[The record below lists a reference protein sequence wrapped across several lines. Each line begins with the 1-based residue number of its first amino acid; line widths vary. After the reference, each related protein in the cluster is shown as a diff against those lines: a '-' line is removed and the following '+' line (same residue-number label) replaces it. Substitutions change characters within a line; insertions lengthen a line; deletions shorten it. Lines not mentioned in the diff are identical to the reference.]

1 MASIIKKKI
10 KNQIYYYYV
19 ESKRVNGRPK
29 LVNQKYLGTAKKL
42 MESAISTEKPLERH
56 ALYSNIADFGAVTLI
71 FDIADRLGITE
82 IIDSTLPKRKQGA
95 SVGTYILTASINR
108 ATAPSSKSGLS
119 EWYANTCLP
128 VVTGHKPA
136 IFTPQNFW
144 NNTCIS
150 AENVD
155 RMEEAILKKIMD
167 TYNIDTTHIIY
178 DATNFFTYIDTL
190 QDCKLPK
197 RGHDK
202 AKRTDLR
209 TVGLSLM
216 VSPDF
221 AIPLLHET
229 YPGNRSDSMEFPVM
243 IEKLKARYETITKRT
258 SDVTIVFDRGNNS
271 EANID
276 LLESGEYKFHYVGG
290 LKKNQ
295 AQEMFAIDRSEYKP
309 LKSNALE
316 GQSACRREMK
326 VYGRNLTVVIVYNP
340 NLEKGQMQ
348 GILLNW
354 ERTAKK
360 LFDLQ
365 KKLVRRANGEITRG
379 KKPTIKNVTSAVEK
393 ILKVEY
399 MRDIFRYKVME
410 IDGNVRLAYES
421 SEDQFER
428 IRYEYLG
435 KTVLFTDRKDFTNEQ
450 IVTAYRS
457 AWHVESAFRQMKNT
471 KHLTVRPIFHWTDEK
486 IRVHIFSCV
495 LAYRLCSLLIKE
507 LSDKGVPTCIN
518 RLIDEMAGIKRIS
531 TFFGDMNDP
540 EKVESFT
547 VGSELAE
554 QVVRLYNLKEKYSQE
569 GYS

>member
-1 MASIIKKKI
+1 VASIIKKKI

-19 ESKRVNGRPK
+19 ESKRINGKPK

-42 MESAISTEKPLERH
+42 MESAVSTEQSLERR
-56 ALYSNIADFGAVTLI
+56 ALYSDIAEFGAVSLI
-71 FDIADRLGITE
+71 FDIATRLGITE
-82 IIDSTLPKRKQGA
+82 IIDSIVPKRKQGA
-95 SVGTYILTASINR
+95 SAGVYILTASINR

-128 VVTGHKPA
+128 FVTGHKPA
-136 IFTPQNFW
+136 VFTPQNFW

-155 RMEEAILKKIMD
+155 RIEEAILKKIVD

-190 QDCKLPK
+190 QDCSLPR

-202 AKRTDLR
+202 AKRNDLR

-229 YPGNRSDSMEFPVM
+229 YPGNRSDSVEFPIM
-243 IEKLKARYETITKRT
+243 IEKLKARYETITKRAA
-258 SDVTIVFDRGNNS
+258 DVTIVFDRGNNS

-295 AQEMFAIDRSEYKP
+295 AQEMFVIDRSEYKP
-309 LKSNALE
+309 LNSNALE

-326 VYGRNLTVVIVYNP
+326 IYGRNLTVVIVYNP

-354 ERTAKK
+354 ERTVKK

-379 KKPTIKNVTSAVEK
+379 KCPTIKSVTRAVEK
-393 ILKVEY
+393 ILNVEY

-421 SEDQFER
+421 SEEELER
-428 IRYEYLG
+428 VRREYLG

-457 AWHVESAFRQMKNT
+457 AWHVESAFRQMKHT
-471 KHLTVRPIFHWTDEK
+471 RHLTVRPIFHWTDDK

-495 LAYRLCSLLIKE
+495 LAYRLCSLLVKE
-507 LSDKGVPTCIN
+507 LSDKGVSTNIN
-518 RLIDEMAGIKRIS
+518 RLIDEMAVIKRIS
-531 TFFGDMNDP
+531 TFLGDMDAP

-547 VGSELAE
+547 QGSELAE
-554 QVVRLYNLKEKYSQE
+554 HVVRLYNLKEKYSRE
-569 GYS
+569 R

>member
-1 MASIIKKKI
+1 
-10 KNQIYYYYV
+10 
-19 ESKRVNGRPK
+19 
-29 LVNQKYLGTAKKL
+29 
-42 MESAISTEKPLERH
+42 MESVVSPEKPPERR
-56 ALYSNIADFGAVTLI
+56 AIYSDVAEFGAVTLI
-71 FDIADRLGITE
+71 YDIANRLGITE
-82 IIDSTLPKRKQGA
+82 IVDSVIPKRKQGA
-95 SVGTYILTASINR
+95 SVGAYILTALINR

-128 VVTGHKPA
+128 CVMGHKPTV
-136 IFTPQNFW
+136 FTPQNFW

-155 RMEEAILKKIMD
+155 RIEEAILKKIVD

-190 QDCKLPK
+190 QDCKLAK

-202 AKRTDLR
+202 AKRIDLR

-229 YPGNRSDSMEFPVM
+229 YPGNRSDSMEFPIM
-243 IEKLKARYETITKRT
+243 IEKIKARYETITKRAA
-258 SDVTIVFDRGNNS
+258 DVTIVFDRGNNS

-276 LLESGEYKFHYVGG
+276 LLESGKNKFHYVGG

-295 AQEMFAIDRSEYKP
+295 AQEMFAIDRGEYKP
-309 LKSNALE
+309 LGCNELD
-316 GQSACRREMK
+316 GQSACRREIK
-326 VYGRNLTVVIVYNP
+326 VYRRNLTVVIIYNP

-348 GILLNW
+348 GILFHR
-354 ERTAKK
+354 ERTIIK

-365 KKLVRRANGEITRG
+365 KKLVQRANGEITKG
-379 KKPTIKNVTSAVEK
+379 KKPTIKSVTSAVEK
-393 ILKVEY
+393 ILNVEY

-410 IDGNVRLAYES
+410 IDGNIRLAYES
-421 SEDQFER
+421 SEEQLEHVR
-428 IRYEYLG
+428 REYLG

-471 KHLTVRPIFHWTDEK
+471 KYLTVRPIFHWTDEK
-486 IRVHIFSCV
+486 IRIHIFSCV

-507 LSDKGVPTCIN
+507 LADNGMSTCIN
-518 RLIDEMAGIKRIS
+518 RLIGEMAGIKRIF
-531 TFFGDMNDP
+531 TFLGDMSAP
-540 EKVESFT
+540 EKVESFS
-547 VGSELAE
+547 VGSELSE
-554 QVVRLYNLKEKYSQE
+554 QVEKLYNLKERYSQV
-569 GYS
+569 STVR

>member
-19 ESKRVNGRPK
+19 ESKRVNGKPK
-29 LVNQKYLGTAKKL
+29 FVNQKYLGTAKKL
-42 MESAISTEKPLERH
+42 MESAISTGKPIVRR
-56 ALYSNIADFGAVTLI
+56 ALYSDVAEFGAVTLI
-71 FDIADRLGITE
+71 LDIANRLGITE
-82 IIDSTLPKRKQGA
+82 IIDSTVSKRKQGA
-95 SVGTYILTASINR
+95 SVGEYILTASINR

-128 VVTGHKPA
+128 LVTGHKPA
-136 IFTPQNFW
+136 VFTPQNFW

-155 RMEEAILKKIMD
+155 RIEEAILKKIVD
-167 TYNIDTTHIIY
+167 TYNIDTTHIVY

-229 YPGNRSDSMEFPVM
+229 YPGNRSDSMEFPIM
-243 IEKLKARYETITKRT
+243 IEKLKARYETITKRA

-276 LLESGEYKFHYVGG
+276 LIESGRYKFHYVGG

-295 AQEMFAIDRSEYKP
+295 AQEMFDIDRSEYKP
-309 LKSNALE
+309 LNSNALE

-326 VYGRNLTVVIVYNP
+326 IYGRNLTVVIVYNP

-354 ERTAKK
+354 ERTVKK

-421 SEDQFER
+421 SEDQLER
-428 IRYEYLG
+428 IRREYLG

-471 KHLTVRPIFHWTDEK
+471 KYLTVRPIFHWTDEK

-495 LAYRLCSLLIKE
+495 LAYRLCCLLIKE

-518 RLIDEMAGIKRIS
+518 RLIDEMAGIKRIF

-540 EKVESFT
+540 EKVESFS

>member
-19 ESKRVNGRPK
+19 ESKRVNGKPK

-42 MESAISTEKPLERH
+42 MESVVPTEMPPERH
-56 ALYSNIADFGAVTLI
+56 ALYSDVAEFGAVSLI
-71 FDIADRLGITE
+71 YDIANRLGITE
-82 IIDSTLPKRKQGA
+82 IIDGIFPKRKQGA
-95 SVGTYILTASINR
+95 SVGLYILTASINR
-108 ATAPSSKSGLS
+108 ATVPSSKSGLS

-128 VVTGHKPA
+128 FVTGHKPA
-136 IFTPQNFW
+136 VFTPQNFW

-155 RMEEAILKKIMD
+155 RIEEAILKKIID

-178 DATNFFTYIDTL
+178 DATNFFTYIDTV

-202 AKRTDLR
+202 SKRNDLR
-209 TVGLSLM
+209 IVGLSLM

-229 YPGNRSDSMEFPVM
+229 YPGNRSDSAEFPIM
-243 IEKLKARYETITKRT
+243 IEKLKARYETITKRA

-276 LLESGEYKFHYVGG
+276 LLESGEFHYVGG

-295 AQEMFAIDRSEYKP
+295 AQELFAIDHSEYKP
-309 LKSNALE
+309 LNSNALN

-348 GILLNW
+348 GILFNW
-354 ERTAKK
+354 ERTVKK

-365 KKLVRRANGEITRG
+365 KKLVRRANGEVTMG
-379 KKPTIKNVTSAVEK
+379 KKPTIKSVTSAVEK
-393 ILKVEY
+393 ILNVEY
-399 MRDIFRYKVME
+399 MRDIFRYTVME
-410 IDGNVRLAYES
+410 IDGNVRFSYES
-421 SEDQFER
+421 SEDQLER
-428 IRYEYLG
+428 IRREYLG

-507 LSDKGVPTCIN
+507 LFDNGVSTNIN
-518 RLIDEMAGIKRIS
+518 RLIDEMADIKRIY
-531 TFFGDMNDP
+531 TFLGDMNHP

-554 QVVRLYNLKEKYSQE
+554 QVARLYNLKEKYSQE
-569 GYS
+569 RYG

>member
-19 ESKRVNGRPK
+19 ESKRVNGKPK

-42 MESAISTEKPLERH
+42 MESVVSTEMPLERH
-56 ALYSNIADFGAVTLI
+56 ALYSEVAEFGAVSLI
-71 FDIADRLGITE
+71 YDIANRLGIAE
-82 IIDSTLPKRKQGA
+82 IIDGIFPKRKQGA
-95 SVGTYILTASINR
+95 SAGAYILTASINR
-108 ATAPSSKSGLS
+108 ATAPASKSGLS

-128 VVTGHKPA
+128 LVTGFKPA
-136 IFTPQNFW
+136 VFTPQNFW

-150 AENVD
+150 AEDVD
-155 RMEEAILKKIMD
+155 RIEEAILKKIVD
-167 TYNIDTTHIIY
+167 TYNIDMTHIIY

-190 QDCKLPK
+190 QDCKFPK

-202 AKRTDLR
+202 AKRNDLR

-229 YPGNRSDSMEFPVM
+229 YPGNRSDSMEFPIM
-243 IEKLKARYETITKRT
+243 IEKLKARYETITKRAA
-258 SDVTIVFDRGNNS
+258 DVTIVFDRGNNS

-276 LLESGEYKFHYVGG
+276 LLEAGEFHYVGG

-295 AQEMFAIDRSEYKP
+295 AQELFTIDHSEYKP
-309 LKSNALE
+309 LNSSALE

-348 GILLNW
+348 GILFNW
-354 ERTAKK
+354 ERTVKK

-365 KKLVRRANGEITRG
+365 KKLVRRANGEMTMG
-379 KKPTIKNVTSAVEK
+379 KKPTIKSVTSAVEK
-393 ILKVEY
+393 ILNVEY

-421 SEDQFER
+421 SEDQLER
-428 IRYEYLG
+428 LQREYLG
-435 KTVLFTDRKDFTNEQ
+435 KTVLFTDRKDFTTEQ

-471 KHLTVRPIFHWTDEK
+471 KYLTVRPIFHWTDEK

-507 LSDKGVPTCIN
+507 LFDKGVSTNIN
-518 RLIDEMAGIKRIS
+518 RLIDDMAGIKKII
-531 TFFGDMNDP
+531 TFFCDMNDP

-547 VGSELAE
+547 LGSELAGRVE
-554 QVVRLYNLKEKYSQE
+554 RLYNLKEKYSQKRY
-569 GYS
+569 G

>member
-19 ESKRVNGRPK
+19 ESKRVNGKPK

-42 MESAISTEKPLERH
+42 MESAVSTEQSHERR
-56 ALYSNIADFGAVTLI
+56 ALYSDIAEFGAVSLI
-71 FDIADRLGITE
+71 FDIATRLGITE
-82 IIDSTLPKRKQGA
+82 IIDSILPKRKQGA
-95 SVGTYILTASINR
+95 SVGEYILTASINR
-108 ATAPSSKSGLS
+108 ATAPSSKNGLS

-128 VVTGHKPA
+128 FVTGHKPA
-136 IFTPQNFW
+136 VFTPQNFW

-155 RMEEAILKKIMD
+155 RIEEAILKKIVD

-379 KKPTIKNVTSAVEK
+379 KKPTIKNVTRTVEK
-393 ILKVEY
+393 ILNVEY

-421 SEDQFER
+421 SEDQLER

-471 KHLTVRPIFHWTDEK
+471 KYLTVRPIFHWTDEK

-495 LAYRLCSLLIKE
+495 LAYRLCCLLIKE